1 MNWVLGRHSSRGIV
15 SS

>member
-1 MNWVLGRHSSRGIV
+1 MNWVVGRRSSRGIV